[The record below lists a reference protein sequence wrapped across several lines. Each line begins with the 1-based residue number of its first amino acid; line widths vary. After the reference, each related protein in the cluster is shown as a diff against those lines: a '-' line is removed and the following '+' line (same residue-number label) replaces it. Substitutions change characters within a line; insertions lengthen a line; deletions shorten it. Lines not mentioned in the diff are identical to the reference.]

1 MKIAV
6 TATEPSLDARMD
18 PRFGRCPYFLVVETD
33 DASFEAVENQS
44 VSLGGGA
51 GIQSAQLMADKGVQ
65 TVLTGNCGPNAYQTL
80 AAAGIAVIVG
90 CGGSVADVVEQ
101 FKAGQ
106 LNAAS
111 EPSVPGKFG
120 LGGAASP
127 PQAVSMPPQQPPV
140 AGPQM
145 GMGGG
150 GQGMGRG
157 RGGGRGMGQGGGG
170 GMGMGRGGGRGMG
183 GGMGRGSGMGQGGG
197 DGMGMG
203 RGGGRGRGIA
213 VGGGDM
219 GGGMGAALP
228 QGAVPMSQ
236 AIPASLNTNNE
247 LTMLRQQ
254 AEEMA
259 RQTQQ
264 TYERIRQLE
273 QEGKTR
279 TVVAKV
285 EAEKCTGCGIC
296 VDICSVEAIS
306 LENGVAIIDER
317 TCTACGLCVNEC
329 PNEAISMG

>member
-33 DASFEAVENQS
+33 DGSFEAVENQS

-90 CGGSVADVVEQ
+90 CGGTVADVVEQ

-157 RGGGRGMGQGGGG
+157 RGGGRGMGRGMGQGR
-170 GMGMGRGGGRGMG
+170 GMGMGAGLAQ
-183 GGMGRGSGMGQGGG
+183 GS
-197 DGMGMG
+197 
-203 RGGGRGRGIA
+203 IPT
-213 VGGGDM
+213 
-219 GGGMGAALP
+219 P
-228 QGAVPMSQ
+228 QP
-236 AIPASLNTNNE
+236 PAQNLTRDEE
-247 LTMLRQQ
+247 LATLKQQ
-254 AEEMA
+254 AEAMN
-259 RQTQQ
+259 QQ
-264 TYERIRQLE
+264 MQQIQERIGQLE
-273 QEGKTR
+273 QE
-279 TVVAKV
+279 
-285 EAEKCTGCGIC
+285 
-296 VDICSVEAIS
+296 S
-306 LENGVAIIDER
+306 
-317 TCTACGLCVNEC
+317 
-329 PNEAISMG
+329 